1 MLRRLSFS
9 AALAALAIPVV
20 LTAPAH
26 GDPGGTSGEDPA
38 VQMQQRKQQPSQSR
52 KPTVSR
58 ATRAERA
65 RAEDD
70 APLSVS
76 IDQLSPSTIPATG
89 SVRVSGFVTNDD
101 TETWSTIN
109 VRPFISTTPLTT
121 PDQLAE
127 AAALP
132 PDAIVGERINDERH
146 KDFMEELAPG
156 ESMPYTVSVPRKL
169 LHVSTPGV
177 YWFGVHALGE
187 NAEGR
192 DDIADG
198 RARTFLPL
206 VPDGRPGEEPASIV
220 IPL

>member
-38 VQMQQRKQQPSQSR
+38 VQMQQRKQQPSSESG

-89 SVRVSGFVTNDD
+89 AVRVSGFVTNND

-127 AAALP
+127 A
-132 PDAIVGERINDERH
+132 
-146 KDFMEELAPG
+146 
-156 ESMPYTVSVPRKL
+156 
-169 LHVSTPGV
+169 
-177 YWFGVHALGE
+177 
-187 NAEGR
+187 
-192 DDIADG
+192 
-198 RARTFLPL
+198 
-206 VPDGRPGEEPASIV
+206 
-220 IPL
+220 